1 MKSKHHIVMLFIVI
15 VTTFNTN
22 NYSFINGS
30 PFTVVNTCLS
40 KVWGM
45 FVLHSIQL
53 LTYLLSVG

>member
-30 PFTVVNTCLS
+30 PFTVVSTCLS
-40 KVWGM
+40 KVGSM